1 MHILKNL
8 FFFFILLRI
17 QSCYSQDMLTG
28 HQQLLVVTT
37 SNWEAIQGSLQLYE
51 RSDDV
56 AVWMPVGGSIPIVI
70 GRSGLAWGIGL
81 HPMDLKSPCFKI
93 EGDGK
98 SPAGIFS
105 LGSAFGHSEMSHLK
119 MEYLH
124 LNEFI
129 EAVDDLL
136 SSYYNSIVDRR
147 TVLPDWQSSEKMGT
161 EPLYEIGLVINH
173 NFPNAK
179 LGAGSAIFMHIWRNV
194 SSGTAG
200 CTAMSR
206 ENLTAILNWL
216 DRDKNP
222 VLVQLPACTYAQFQQ
237 KWNLPE
243 ISKCY

>member
-1 MHILKNL
+1 MYNLKHV
-8 FFFFILLRI
+8 FFFFLLLRMPI
-17 QSCYSQDMLTG
+17 CCYQYLLEG
-28 HQQLLVVTT
+28 HDQLLVVTT
-37 SNWEAIQGSLQLYE
+37 SNWEAVQGSLQLFE
-51 RSDDV
+51 RSDDI
-56 AVWMPVGGSIPIVI
+56 AVWMPVRGPIPIVV
-70 GRSGLAWGIGL
+70 GKSGLAWGIGL
-81 HPMDLKSPCFKI
+81 HPMDFKKPCFKV

-124 LNEFI
+124 LNESI
-129 EAVDDLL
+129 EAVDDL
-136 SSYYNSIVDRR
+136 SSCYYNSIVDRR
-147 TVLPDWQSSEKMGT
+147 TVVPDWQSSEKMGA

-173 NFPNAK
+173 NFPNPK
-179 LGAGSAIFMHIWRNV
+179 LGAGSAIFMHLWQNQ

-206 ENLTAILNWL
+206 ENLTTILNWL

-222 VLVQLPACTYAQFQQ
+222 VVVQLPVCTYAEFQQ

-243 ISKCY
+243 ISKRY